1 MTTNKKLSAIVAV
14 DLDWAIG
21 KNGDLLCHLPADLKH
36 FKSIT
41 MGHPIIMGRKT
52 FESFPKGPLPGRQ
65 NIVVTRNASYQHDGV
80 TVAQSIDEAVKKSD
94 ETDEIFFL
102 GGAHIYRSVI
112 DAIDTLHLTRIN
124 AHFSGADTFFPD
136 WDRSAWTEQTRE
148 LHRAD
153 GQCPHTFS
161 FVHYVRRFD

>member
-65 NIVVTRNASYQHDGV
+65 HIVVTRNASYPHDGV

-124 AHFSGADTFFPD
+124 AHFSGADTFFPAINPEE
-136 WDRSAWTEQTRE
+136 WEVTEQ
-148 LHRAD
+148 AD
-153 GQCPHTFS
+153 FQPDEKNAFAYS
-161 FVHYVRRFD
+161 FITLRRKK

>member
-94 ETDEIFFL
+94 ETDEIFFI

-124 AHFSGADTFFPD
+124 AHFSGADTFFLAINPEE
-136 WDRSAWTEQTRE
+136 WEVTEQ
-148 LHRAD
+148 AD
-153 GQCPHTFS
+153 FQPDEKNAFAYS
-161 FVHYVRRFD
+161 FITLRRKK

>member
-14 DLDWAIG
+14 DHDWAIG

-41 MGHPIIMGRKT
+41 MGHPIIMWRKT

-80 TVAQSIDEAVKKSD
+80 TVAHSIDEAVEKSD
-94 ETDEIFFL
+94 ETDEIFFI

-124 AHFSGADTFFPD
+124 AHFSGADTFFPAINPD
-136 WDRSAWTEQTRE
+136 EWEVTEQ
-148 LHRAD
+148 AD
-153 GQCPHTFS
+153 FQPDEKNTFAYS
-161 FVHYVRRFD
+161 FITLRRKK